1 MKIIVFSDSHGNFN
15 ALYRVMEMH
24 RDARA
29 FFHLG
34 DGQRELDDIEALY
47 PEKEFYSVCGNC
59 DLASLKQATGLTEI
73 AGKRIMFTHGH
84 MYGVKS
90 GIGALV
96 TSARKNGA
104 DIVLY
109 GHTHIPYEEYD
120 DGLYIMNPGSIG
132 KGVFGSRSTYGIIHI
147 VNGQISTNIATL

>member
-47 PEKEFYSVCGNC
+47 PEKEFHSVCGNC
-59 DLASLKQATGLTEI
+59 DLA
-73 AGKRIMFTHGH
+73 
-84 MYGVKS
+84 
-90 GIGALV
+90 
-96 TSARKNGA
+96 
-104 DIVLY
+104 
-109 GHTHIPYEEYD
+109 
-120 DGLYIMNPGSIG
+120 
-132 KGVFGSRSTYGIIHI
+132 
-147 VNGQISTNIATL
+147 